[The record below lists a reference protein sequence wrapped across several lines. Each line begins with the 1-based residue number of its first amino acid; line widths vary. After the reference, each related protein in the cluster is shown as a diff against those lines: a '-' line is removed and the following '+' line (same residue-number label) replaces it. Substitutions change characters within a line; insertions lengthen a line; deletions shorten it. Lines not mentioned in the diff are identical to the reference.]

1 MTDRSGDQPQG
12 STLTRC
18 QGQAAICLDPAIVA
32 RASIR
37 AFQTN
42 PESPM
47 PNRFPRPA
55 QRASFQKTALSGVVS
70 IAAAATIAACQP
82 TIGTPVAGTA
92 ESPPVPVV
100 TVAPVLQRSVEPQF
114 AQVGRVEA
122 AQRIEIRPRVAGHI
136 EAALFREGEIVR
148 AGQPLF

>member
-1 MTDRSGDQPQG
+1 MTNRSGDQPQG

-42 PESPM
+42 PESSM
-47 PNRFPRPA
+47 PNRFPMPA
-55 QRASFQKTALSGVVS
+55 QRASLQHTALSAVVS

-82 TIGTPVAGTA
+82 TVGTA
-92 ESPPVPVV
+92 AASTSESAPAPVV
-100 TVAPVLQRSVEPQF
+100 TVAPVLHRSVEPQF

-122 AQRIEIRPRVAGHI
+122 AQRVEIRPRVAGHI
-136 EAALFREGEIVR
+136 EAALFREGEI
-148 AGQPLF
+148 